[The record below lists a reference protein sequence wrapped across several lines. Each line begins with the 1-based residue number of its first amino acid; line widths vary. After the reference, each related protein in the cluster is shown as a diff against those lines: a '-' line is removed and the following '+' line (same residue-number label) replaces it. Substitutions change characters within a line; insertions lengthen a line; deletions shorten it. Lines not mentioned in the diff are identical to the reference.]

1 MRNSKYWDDFEL
13 RARETVACLDNHTA
27 PPVRRVAVFVTQ
39 QCNFRCDYCNTNF
52 EPKAMSERRFREIM
66 ALYGREA
73 ILHITGGEP
82 SIVPWL
88 YPLIEENSGWCR
100 FHLNTNA
107 FIKPPYRHIK
117 RLKVSLDSADEKYW
131 NKLVG
136 RDAWRTVVDNIAEA
150 SEHTVTSITYTLTAE
165 NYQEAP
171 DFAGFVRQEFPSLY
185 ALFFSVY
192 KGHHSRFSFGF
203 KLGSGAITD
212 FFERVYPRLEAVLDK
227 ESLALMR
234 ETLGEKQRL
243 IAGVRFPENN
253 LDEPC
258 YISMSER
265 VIGPDGVE
273 SFCSH
278 LYRDGIVGTGSKKCS
293 KCQYGC
299 NQRLVDFN
307 NLVAGRLDR

>member
-1 MRNSKYWDDFEL
+1 MRPSKYWDDFEL
-13 RARETVACLDNHTA
+13 RARETVGCLDNHIT
-27 PPVRRVAVFVTQ
+27 PPVRRVAVFITQ
-39 QCNFRCDYCNTNF
+39 ACNFRCKYCNTNF
-52 EPKAMSERRFREIM
+52 KPKTMSEARFREII
-66 ALYGREA
+66 AQYGDDA
-73 ILHITGGEP
+73 IIHITGGEP

-88 YPLIEENSGWCR
+88 YPLIEEHGDRCR

-107 FIKPPYRHIK
+107 FIKPPSRHIK
-117 RLKVSLDSADEKYW
+117 RLKVSLDSADERYW
-131 NKLVG
+131 NHLVG
-136 RDAWRTVVDNIAEA
+136 RKAWRTVVDNIAEA
-150 SEHTVTSITYTLTAE
+150 SEHTVTSITYTLTAD
-165 NYQEAP
+165 NYWQAP
-171 DFAGFVRQEFPSLY
+171 DFVEFARAKFPSLY
-185 ALFFSVY
+185 AIFFSVY
-192 KGHHSRFSFGF
+192 KGDEPRFKFGPVE
-203 KLGSGAITD
+203 IND
-212 FFERVYPRLEAVLDK
+212 FFKYVYPALTFTLDK

-278 LYRDGIVGTGSKKCS
+278 LYRDGITGTGSKKCS
-293 KCQYGC
+293 KCAYGC

>member
-13 RARETVACLDNHTA
+13 RARETVGCLDNHLT

-39 QCNFRCDYCNTNF
+39 QCNFRCSYCNTNF
-52 EPKAMSERRFREIM
+52 EPKTMSENRFREIM
-66 ALYGREA
+66 AKYGDNA
-73 ILHITGGEP
+73 IIHITGGEP

-88 YPLIEENSGWCR
+88 YPLIEEHGDRCR

-107 FIKPPYRHIK
+107 FILPPYRHIK
-117 RLKVSLDSADEKYW
+117 RLKVSLDSSDEKYW
-131 NKLVG
+131 NNLVG
-136 RDAWRTVVDNIAEA
+136 RNAWRTVVDNIAEA

-165 NYQEAP
+165 NYWQAY
-171 DFAGFVRQEFPSLY
+171 DFAKFAQREFPSLY

-192 KGHHSRFSFGF
+192 KGDHPRFRFEPDD
-203 KLGSGAITD
+203 ITD
-212 FFERVYPRLEAVLDK
+212 FFDRIYPYLDAVLDK
-227 ESLALMR
+227 ESCALLR

-243 IAGVRFPENN
+243 IAGIRFPENN

-278 LYRDGIVGTGSKKCS
+278 LYRDGIKGTGSKKCS
-293 KCQYGC
+293 KCAYGC

>member
-13 RARETVACLDNHTA
+13 RARETVGCLDNHVS
-27 PPVRRVAVFVTQ
+27 PPVRRVAVFITQ

-52 EPKAMSERRFREIM
+52 EPKTMSKDRFMEIVDQ
-66 ALYGREA
+66 YGEDA
-73 ILHITGGEP
+73 IIHITGGEP

-88 YPLIEENSGWCR
+88 YPLIEEHGDRCR

-107 FIKPPYRHIK
+107 FIKPPSRHVK
-117 RLKVSLDSADEKYW
+117 RLKVSLDSCDERYW

-136 RDAWRTVVDNIAEA
+136 REAWRTVVDNIAEA

-165 NYQEAP
+165 NYWQAP
-171 DFAGFVRQEFPSLY
+171 DFVKFARQEFPSLY

-192 KGHHSRFSFGF
+192 KGDEPRFKFGPIEI
-203 KLGSGAITD
+203 AD
-212 FFERVYPRLEAVLDK
+212 FFERVYPCLEATLDK

-253 LDEPC
+253 LAEPC

-293 KCQYGC
+293 KCAYGC

-307 NLVAGRLDR
+307 NLVSSRLDDR

>member
-1 MRNSKYWDDFEL
+1 
-13 RARETVACLDNHTA
+13 
-27 PPVRRVAVFVTQ
+27 
-39 QCNFRCDYCNTNF
+39 
-52 EPKAMSERRFREIM
+52 MSESRFMEIVDR
-66 ALYGREA
+66 YGDDA
-73 ILHITGGEP
+73 IIHITGGEP

-88 YPLIEENSGWCR
+88 YPLIEEHGDRCR

-107 FIKPPYRHIK
+107 YIMPPYRHVK
-117 RLKVSLDSADEKYW
+117 RLKVSLDSPDEKYW

-136 RDAWRTVVDNIAEA
+136 HNAWRTVVDNIAEA

-165 NYQEAP
+165 NYWQAL
-171 DFAGFVRQEFPSLY
+171 DFSKFARQEFPSLY

-192 KGHHSRFSFGF
+192 KGDNLRFKFAPGQ
-203 KLGSGAITD
+203 IDD
-212 FFERVYPRLEAVLDK
+212 FFERVYPCLLEGLDK
-227 ESLALMR
+227 ESGALMR
-234 ETLGEKQRL
+234 ETLSEKRRL
-243 IAGVRFPENN
+243 LAGVRFPENN

-278 LYRDGIVGTGSKKCS
+278 LYRDGIIGTGSKKCS
-293 KCQYGC
+293 KCAYGC

-307 NLVAGRLDR
+307 NLVASRLDR

>member
-1 MRNSKYWDDFEL
+1 MRHSKYWDDFEL
-13 RARETVACLDNHTA
+13 RARETVGCLDNGMS

-39 QCNFRCDYCNTNF
+39 ACNFRCRYCNVNF
-52 EPKAMSERRFREIM
+52 EPKTLSESRFREIVEQ
-66 ALYGREA
+66 YGDDA
-73 ILHITGGEP
+73 IIHITGGEP

-88 YPLIEENSGWCR
+88 YPLIEECGDRCR

-107 FIKPPYRHIK
+107 YKMPPARHIK
-117 RLKVSLDSADEKYW
+117 RLKVSLDSCDARYW
-131 NKLVG
+131 NNLVG
-136 RDAWRTVVDNIAEA
+136 RNAWQKVVDNIAEA
-150 SEHTVTSITYTLTAE
+150 SEHTVTSITYTLTGE
-165 NYQEAP
+165 NYLEAP
-171 DFAGFVRQEFPSLY
+171 HFVEFARKTFPSLY
-185 ALFFSVY
+185 AIFFSVY
-192 KGHHSRFSFGF
+192 KGDEPRFKFTP
-203 KLGSGAITD
+203 AQID
-212 FFERVYPRLEAVLDK
+212 YFFQLVYPSLEAVLDK

-243 IAGVRFPENN
+243 IAGVRFPDNN

-258 YISMSER
+258 YLSMSER

-278 LYRDGIVGTGSKKCS
+278 LYRDGIIGTGSKKCS

-307 NLVAGRLDR
+307 NLVSSRLDR